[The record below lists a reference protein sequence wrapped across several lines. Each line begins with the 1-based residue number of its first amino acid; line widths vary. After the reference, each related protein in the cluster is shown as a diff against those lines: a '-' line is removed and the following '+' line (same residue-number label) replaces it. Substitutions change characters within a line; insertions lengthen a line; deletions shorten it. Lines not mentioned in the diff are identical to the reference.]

1 MISCKIEQHRVVTA
15 PQIAREA
22 GRRIH
27 FLRTRLCTIAG
38 NYWREQSHRLV
49 ITLTSLGSLAQEIA

>member
-15 PQIAREA
+15 PQIAGEA